1 MATLMPIVI
10 HILSGSVSLSGYRFY
25 RRDSLGRGGGVGL
38 YVRSLISCRVFDD
51 LLLSGECEQLWITFR
66 LLHFNIAVGVFYRPP
81 SGSFAAFMSNFE
93 INLSRVSL
101 MYDYVTI
108 LGDFNLD
115 LLNDSN
121 GTVNQFLALIESYNF
136 TQIINEPSRVTAA
149 TATLLDL
156 ILVSDVDRVR
166 SHSVKPML
174 LLHCWI

>member
-1 MATLMPIVI
+1 M
-10 HILSGSVSLSGYRFY
+10 
-25 RRDSLGRGGGVGL
+25 L
-38 YVRSLISCRVFDD
+38 Y
-51 LLLSGECEQLWITFR
+51 
-66 LLHFNIAVGVFYRPP
+66 
-81 SGSFAAFMSNFE
+81 
-93 INLSRVSL
+93 LSRVSL

-121 GTVNQFLALIESYNF
+121 GTVNQFLTLIESYNF

-166 SHSVKPML
+166 SHSVKPTYGLSDHDAVECIIDFTTTTVYRIMMRWNVLLIL
-174 LLHCWI
+174 LLPQRLETTKTLI